1 MNEEIDC
8 DDDITSLEAIEE
20 RRSIQVDQIEMIE
33 DLRAKMVHHSHRKM
47 EIRVNRGKS
56 DFLNDVLWF
65 YKDTSNDLSAT
76 PDITFINESAIDFGG
91 PRKEFLAWAIEVLC
105 DARKGMG
112 LFEGEADHLV
122 LIHNVDAL
130 EYGFFTIAG
139 KVIAH
144 SLAHGGPLFS
154 EMAPCTVKYLTTVH
168 VQAASLLVTITD
180 VPDTEIRATIEQ
192 VNLF

>member
-1 MNEEIDC
+1 M
-8 DDDITSLEAIEE
+8 
-20 RRSIQVDQIEMIE
+20 
-33 DLRAKMVHHSHRKM
+33 
-47 EIRVNRGKS
+47 
-56 DFLNDVLWF
+56 
-65 YKDTSNDLSAT
+65 SAT
-76 PDITFINESAIDFGG
+76 PDVTFINESAIDLGG

-112 LFEGEADHLV
+112 LFEGEA
-122 LIHNVDAL
+122 IHNIDAL
-130 EYGFFTIAG
+130 ESGFFTIAG

-144 SLAHGGPLFS
+144 LLAHGGPLFS